1 MGLGQELELRLD
13 LKICSYWCVLVSQT
27 FPSPGTELTNQQQDV
42 LQL

>member
-13 LKICSYWCVLVSQT
+13 LKFYSYWCILVNQT
-27 FPSPGTELTNQQQDV
+27 FPSPGTEFTNQQQDV